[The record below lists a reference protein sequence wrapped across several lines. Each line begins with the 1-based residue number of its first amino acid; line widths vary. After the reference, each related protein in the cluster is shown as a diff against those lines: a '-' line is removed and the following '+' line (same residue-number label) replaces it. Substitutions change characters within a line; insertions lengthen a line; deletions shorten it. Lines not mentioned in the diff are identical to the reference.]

1 MGASGGKTSL
11 CPGPAFVPT
20 TSNQN
25 SGAGEGNRTLVV
37 SLEGFCST
45 IELHPPDSGLC
56 PRDCLNSPITHTK
69 NYPYEEF
76 CPPPSPAAH
85 PCSCSYFWWRGKDS
99 NLRRQS
105 RQIYSLIP
113 LTAREPLRTK
123 PRIIDKN
130 RRPVK
135 PRPGSEVF
143 HAASTLKPQWVTC
156 RFRGIGTGP
165 ATSVPGGAFSRGG
178 AAHPLQ

>member
-1 MGASGGKTSL
+1 MKHTNKNL
-11 CPGPAFVPT
+11 T
-20 TSNQN
+20 TQ
-25 SGAGEGNRTLVV
+25 
-37 SLEGFCST
+37 
-45 IELHPPDSGLC
+45 
-56 PRDCLNSPITHTK
+56 
-69 NYPYEEF
+69 
-76 CPPPSPAAH
+76 PSAVALPVFDW
-85 PCSCSYFWWRGKDS
+85 FWWRGKDS

-143 HAASTLKPQWVTC
+143 HAVSTLKRQWVAC
-156 RFRGIGTGP
+156 RFRGIRMGP
-165 ATSVPGGAFSRGG
+165 RYIGSRQGFFKG
-178 AAHPLQ
+178 SRR